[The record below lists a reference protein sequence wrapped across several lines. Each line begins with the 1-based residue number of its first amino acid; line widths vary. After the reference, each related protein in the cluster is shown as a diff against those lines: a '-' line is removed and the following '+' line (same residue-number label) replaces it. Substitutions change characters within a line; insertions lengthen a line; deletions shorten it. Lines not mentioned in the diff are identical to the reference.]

1 MAGIAIIVNADDLGM
16 SAAVNEATFD
26 LMSRGRISSATLLAN
41 APAAREAAR
50 RAAAFPACSFGVHLN
65 VTQFEPLTKG
75 PGARLLVDQ
84 RGQMTRANE
93 TVSHGAARLMA
104 IYDEV
109 CAQIGRVA
117 AFGVRV
123 SHVDS
128 HNHIH
133 TRPFFFPILK
143 MVQRRF
149 GIRRV
154 RLSKNFYATE
164 QPCPARLAWRKRA
177 YNRALK
183 SVYRTQTADGFTEF
197 LTYHDAEPSRQRS
210 LACVELMVHPGAEGA
225 GAETTALDSDWIERA
240 ELPARLVPYTH
251 VL

>member
-1 MAGIAIIVNADDLGM
+1 MAGIAIIVNGDDLGM

-50 RAAAFPACSFGVHLN
+50 RAASFPGCSFGVHLN
-65 VTQFEPLTKG
+65 VTQFEPLTSG
-75 PGARLLVDQ
+75 AGARLLVDE

-93 TVSHGAARLMA
+93 TAPPGAARLMA
-104 IYDEV
+104 IYDEF
-109 CAQIGRVA
+109 CAQVGRVA

-154 RLSKNFYATE
+154 RLSKTFYAAE
-164 QPCPARLAWRKRA
+164 QPCPARLVWRKRA

-183 SVYRTQTADGFTEF
+183 SVYRTWTADAFTEF
-197 LTYHDAEPSRQRS
+197 LTYYHAEPARQRS
-210 LACVELMVHPGAEGA
+210 LACVELMVHPGAETA
-225 GAETTALDSDWIERA
+225 GAETAALDGDWIARA
-240 ELPARLVPYTH
+240 GLPARLVPYTH
-251 VL
+251 IR

>member
-50 RAAAFPACSFGVHLN
+50 RAAAFPDCSFGVHLN

-75 PGARLLVDQ
+75 SGARLLVDE

-93 TVSHGAARLMA
+93 TAPPGPARLNA

-109 CAQIGRVA
+109 CAQVGRVA
-117 AFGVRV
+117 AFGVRI

-154 RLSKNFYATE
+154 RLSKNFYAAE
-164 QPCPARLAWRKRA
+164 QPCPTSLAWRKRA

-183 SVYRTQTADGFTEF
+183 SVYRTETADAFTEF
-197 LTYHDAEPSRQRS
+197 LTYYHAEPARQRS
-210 LACVELMVHPGAEGA
+210 LACIELMVHPGAEGA
-225 GAETTALDSDWIERA
+225 GAETSALDSDWIDRA
-240 ELPARLVPYTH
+240 GLQARLVPYTH